1 MPDTSNDMKFMS
13 MALEEGVRGLGF
25 TSPNP
30 PVGCVIVGAD
40 GQVIGRGF
48 HAKAGEDHAEAA
60 ALKSVKNQSLL
71 KGATAYVTLEP
82 CASEGRTPSCA
93 KTLAGLPLSR
103 VVFGSRD
110 PNPTMAGGQQILQQA
125 GITCDHL
132 REMDR
137 KCLKLAEVFFCNQ
150 KLQRSFVHVKVGSS
164 LDGQLALSSG
174 ESQWITNEKSR
185 ENVQVLRGQ
194 ADAVLVGRGTFESDN
209 PRLNSRAP
217 GFESKVNAAIIVDP
231 NGQNLNRLNGSRL
244 LEVRPPEKVFVLVR
258 EGASIPGDH
267 LFQFVTCPVVGE
279 SLDLT
284 AALQELYSRGVTSV
298 FVEGGGTTISR
309 FFEQKLV
316 DRLSVFLAPKVLGAA
331 GGQSWTK
338 DLSIEKLSNAID
350 LPEWELTQ
358 FGSDLCLSSGIF
370 VDAQFKDH

>member
-1 MPDTSNDMKFMS
+1 MPDTSNDRKYMS
-13 MALEEGVRGLGF
+13 MALEEGARGLGF

-30 PVGCVIVGAD
+30 PVGCVIVD
-40 GQVIGRGF
+40 SNGQVIGKGF

-60 ALKSVKNQSLL
+60 AIKSVTDQSLF
-71 KGATAYVTLEP
+71 KGAIVYVTLEP

-93 KTLAGLPLSR
+93 KTLAGLPLGR

-110 PNPTMAGGQQILQQA
+110 PNPKMAGGQQILQQV
-125 GITCDHL
+125 GIRCDQL
-132 REMDR
+132 QEMDR
-137 KCLKLAEVFFCNQ
+137 KCMELAETFFCNQ

-164 LDGQLALSSG
+164 LDGQVALKSG
-174 ESQWITNEKSR
+174 ESQWITSEKSR
-185 ENVQVLRGQ
+185 DNVQVLRGQ
-194 ADAVLVGRGTFESDN
+194 ADAVLVGRGTFEFDN

-217 GFESKVNAAIIVDP
+217 GFENKVNAAVILDP
-231 NGQNLNRLNGSRL
+231 NGHCLKKLKDSRL
-244 LEVRPPEKVFVLVR
+244 FEVRPPEKVFVLVK

-267 LFQFVTCPVVGE
+267 PFQVLACPVVGE
-279 SLDLT
+279 SLNLKV
-284 AALQELYSRGVTSV
+284 ALQKLYSHGIHSV

-316 DRLSVFLAPKVLGAA
+316 DRLSVFLAPKILGAA

-338 DLSIEKLSNAID
+338 DLRIERLSNAID

-370 VDAQFKDH
+370 VDAQLKGH